1 MTFSHDDRSQRYLDT
16 SPPHPFAWGT
26 RTFVMGIIN
35 VTPDSFSGDGIGSNV
50 DAAVD
55 QGLSFE
61 ALGADIL
68 DVGGQS
74 TRPGHTSVS
83 EHDELLRVLPVI
95 KALAPR
101 TTLPISIDTFYAR
114 VAAESLSAG
123 ASIINDQ
130 WALRRDPEMAS
141 LAADATVP
149 VVLMH
154 NQQGTDY
161 RDLIPDIRYSLA
173 SSVEMAVEAGV
184 RPENI
189 IIDPGLGFGKTLEHN
204 LEVVRRLSELKGIAP
219 AILVGPSRKSMI
231 GRTLDLPVDQRVEGT
246 AAVVALCIANGAD
259 IARVHDVQAMIRV
272 CRMADAIVRP
282 ALNGREGS

>member
-1 MTFSHDDRSQRYLDT
+1 MSNASTDTMTHPRPT
-16 SPPHPFAWGT
+16 PFAWGT

-35 VTPDSFSGDGIGSNV
+35 VTPDSFSGDGLGENV
-50 DAAVD
+50 AAAVD

-61 ALGADIL
+61 ALGADML

-74 TRPGHTSVS
+74 TRPGHSPVS

-101 TTLPISIDTFYAR
+101 TSLPISIDTFYAR
-114 VAAESLSAG
+114 VAAEALDAG

-130 WALRRDPEMAS
+130 WALRRDPAMVP
-141 LAADATVP
+141 LAAEAKVP

-154 NQQGTDY
+154 NQTGTEY
-161 RDLIPDIRYSLA
+161 HDLIPDIRTSLA
-173 SSVEMAVEAGV
+173 SSVENAVEAGV

-189 IIDPGLGFGKTLEHN
+189 IIDPGLGFGKTLAHN
-204 LEVVRRLSELKGIAP
+204 LEVVRRLSELRNIAP
-219 AILVGPSRKSMI
+219 AVLVGPSRKSMI

-259 IARVHDVQAMIRV
+259 VARVHDVQVMVRV
-272 CRMADAIVRP
+272 CRMTDAIVRP
-282 ALNGREGS
+282 PLNGREGS

>member
-1 MTFSHDDRSQRYLDT
+1 MKTETQ
-16 SPPHPFAWGT
+16 PHPTPFPWGL

-35 VTPDSFSGDGIGSNV
+35 VTPDSFSGDGLGANV
-50 DAAVD
+50 DAAVE

-61 ALGADIL
+61 ALSADIL

-74 TRPGHTSVS
+74 TRPGHIPVS
-83 EHDELLRVLPVI
+83 EQEELTRVIPVV
-95 KALAPR
+95 KSLASR
-101 TTLPISIDTFYAR
+101 TSLPISIDTYYAR
-114 VAAESLSAG
+114 VAAEALSAG

-130 WALRRDPEMAS
+130 WALHRDPEMAP
-141 LAADATVP
+141 LAAEAGVP

-154 NQQGTDY
+154 NQGGTEY
-161 RDLIPDIRYSLA
+161 QDLIPDIRISLA
-173 SSVEMAVEAGV
+173 ASVDNALQAGV

-204 LEVVRRLSELKGIAP
+204 LEVVRRLSELKGLAP

-231 GRTLDLPVDQRVEGT
+231 GRTLNLPVDQRVEGT

-259 IARVHDVQAMIRV
+259 VARVHDVREMVRV
-272 CRMADAIVRP
+272 CRMTDAIVRVP
-282 ALNGREGS
+282 VNGHEAK

>member
-1 MTFSHDDRSQRYLDT
+1 MKTETQ
-16 SPPHPFAWGT
+16 PHPTPFPWGQ

-35 VTPDSFSGDGIGSNV
+35 VTPDSFSGDGLGANV
-50 DAAVD
+50 DAAVE

-61 ALGADIL
+61 ALYADML

-74 TRPGHTSVS
+74 TRPGHTPVS
-83 EHDELLRVLPVI
+83 EQEELTRVIPVV
-95 KALAPR
+95 KSLASR
-101 TTLPISIDTFYAR
+101 SNLPISIDTFYAS
-114 VAAESLSAG
+114 VAAEALSAG

-130 WALRRDPEMAS
+130 WALRRDPDMAP
-141 LAADATVP
+141 LAAEAGVP

-154 NQQGTDY
+154 NQNGTEY
-161 RDLIPDIRYSLA
+161 HDLIPDIRTNLA
-173 SSVEMAVEAGV
+173 ASVNNALQAGI

-204 LEVVRRLSELKGIAP
+204 LEVVRRLSELKGLAP

-259 IARVHDVQAMIRV
+259 VARVHDVREMVRV
-272 CRMADAIVRP
+272 CRMTDAIVRVP
-282 ALNGREGS
+282 RKRP

>member
-1 MTFSHDDRSQRYLDT
+1 MNNPSTDAIAQPNPT
-16 SPPHPFAWGT
+16 PFAWGT

-35 VTPDSFSGDGIGSNV
+35 VTPDSFSGDGLSADVN
-50 DAAVD
+50 AAVE
-55 QGLSFE
+55 QGLIFE
-61 ALGADIL
+61 ALGADML

-74 TRPGHTSVS
+74 TRPGHTPVS

-101 TTLPISIDTFYAR
+101 TGLPISIDTFYSR
-114 VAAESLSAG
+114 VAAEALAAG

-130 WALRRDPEMAS
+130 WALRREPEMAP
-141 LAADATVP
+141 LAAEAGVP

-154 NQQGTDY
+154 NQQGTEY
-161 RDLIPDIRYSLA
+161 RDLIPDIKASLA
-173 SSVEMAVEAGV
+173 ASIENALDAGV
-184 RPENI
+184 RPENV
-189 IIDPGLGFGKTLEHN
+189 IIDPGFGFGKTLAHN
-204 LEVVRRLSELKGIAP
+204 LEVVRRLAELKAIAP

-259 IARVHDVQAMIRV
+259 IARVHDVQAMVRV
-272 CRMADAIVRP
+272 CRMTDAIVRP
-282 ALNGREGS
+282 PSTAGRH

>member
-1 MTFSHDDRSQRYLDT
+1 MKTEIQ
-16 SPPHPFAWGT
+16 PHPTPFPWGQ

-35 VTPDSFSGDGIGSNV
+35 VTPDSFSGDGLGANV
-50 DAAVD
+50 DAAVE

-61 ALGADIL
+61 AMSADML

-74 TRPGHTSVS
+74 TRPNHTPVS
-83 EHDELLRVLPVI
+83 EQEELTRVIPVV
-95 KALAPR
+95 KSLASR
-101 TTLPISIDTFYAR
+101 SNLPISIDTFYAR
-114 VAAESLSAG
+114 VAAEALSAG

-130 WALRRDPEMAS
+130 WALRRDPEMAP
-141 LAADATVP
+141 LAAGAGVP

-154 NQQGTDY
+154 NQSGTEY
-161 RDLIPDIRYSLA
+161 QDLILDMRASLA
-173 SSVEMAVEAGV
+173 ASVDNALQAGV

-204 LEVVRRLSELKGIAP
+204 LEVVRRLSELKGLAP

-231 GRTLDLPVDQRVEGT
+231 GRTLNLPVDQRVEGT

-259 IARVHDVQAMIRV
+259 VARVHDVREMVRV
-272 CRMADAIVRP
+272 CRMTDAIVRMP
-282 ALNGREGS
+282 VNGHEA

>member
-1 MTFSHDDRSQRYLDT
+1 MTNAPSNTLRK
-16 SPPHPFAWGT
+16 PHPTPFPWGT

-35 VTPDSFSGDGIGSNV
+35 VTPDSFSGDGLGRNV
-50 DAAVD
+50 DAAVE
-55 QGLSFE
+55 QGLEFE
-61 ALGADIL
+61 AQGADML

-74 TRPGHTSVS
+74 TRPGHTPVS
-83 EHDELLRVLPVI
+83 EEDELRRVIPVI

-114 VAAESLSAG
+114 VAAEALSAG

-130 WALRRDPEMAS
+130 WALRYDPDMAP
-141 LAADATVP
+141 LAAEAQVP

-154 NQQGTDY
+154 NQGGTDY
-161 RDLIPDIRYSLA
+161 QDLIPDIRYSLKA
-173 SSVEMAVEAGV
+173 SVEYAVQTGV
-184 RPENI
+184 RPENV

-204 LEVVRRLSELKGIAP
+204 LEVVRRLSELRGIAP

-231 GRTLDLPVDQRVEGT
+231 GRTLDLPVDQRMEGT

-259 IARVHDVQAMIRV
+259 VARVHDVQAMVRV
-272 CRMADAIVRP
+272 CRMTDAIIRP
-282 ALNGREGS
+282 PLNGREGS

>member
-1 MTFSHDDRSQRYLDT
+1 MKTETQ
-16 SPPHPFAWGT
+16 PHPTPFPWGQ

-35 VTPDSFSGDGIGSNV
+35 VTPDSFSGDGLGANV
-50 DAAVD
+50 DAAVE

-61 ALGADIL
+61 ALFADIL

-74 TRPGHTSVS
+74 TRPNHTPVS
-83 EHDELLRVLPVI
+83 EQEELTRVIPVV
-95 KALAPR
+95 KSLASR
-101 TTLPISIDTFYAR
+101 TSLPISIDTYYAR
-114 VAAESLSAG
+114 VAAEALSAG

-130 WALRRDPEMAS
+130 WALHRDPEMAP
-141 LAADATVP
+141 LAAEAGVL

-154 NQQGTDY
+154 NQGGTEY
-161 RDLIPDIRYSLA
+161 QDLIPDIRISLA
-173 SSVEMAVEAGV
+173 ASVDNALQAGV

-204 LEVVRRLSELKGIAP
+204 LEVVRRLSELKGLAP

-231 GRTLDLPVDQRVEGT
+231 GRTLNLPLDQRVEGT

-259 IARVHDVQAMIRV
+259 VARVHDVREMVRV
-272 CRMADAIVRP
+272 CCMADAIVRVP
-282 ALNGREGS
+282 VNGHEAK

>member
-1 MTFSHDDRSQRYLDT
+1 MKTEIQ
-16 SPPHPFAWGT
+16 PHPTPFPWGQ

-35 VTPDSFSGDGIGSNV
+35 VTPDSFSGDGLGANV
-50 DAAVD
+50 DAAVE

-61 ALGADIL
+61 SLSADML

-74 TRPGHTSVS
+74 TRPGHTPVS
-83 EHDELLRVLPVI
+83 EQEELIRVIPVV
-95 KALAPR
+95 KSLASR
-101 TTLPISIDTFYAR
+101 SSLPISIDTFYAR
-114 VAAESLSAG
+114 VAAEALSAG

-130 WALRRDPEMAS
+130 WALRRDPEMAP
-141 LAADATVP
+141 LAAEAGVP

-154 NQQGTDY
+154 NQDGTEY
-161 RDLIPDIRYSLA
+161 HDLIPDIRTSLA
-173 SSVEMAVEAGV
+173 ASVDNALQAGV

-204 LEVVRRLSELKGIAP
+204 LEVVRRLSELKGLAP

-231 GRTLDLPVDQRVEGT
+231 GRTLNLPVDQRVEGT

-259 IARVHDVQAMIRV
+259 VARVHDVKEMVRV
-272 CRMADAIVRP
+272 CRMTDAIVRAP
-282 ALNGREGS
+282 VNGHEVQ

>member
-1 MTFSHDDRSQRYLDT
+1 MTTAPKDT
-16 SPPHPFAWGT
+16 STRPHPTPFAWGT

-35 VTPDSFSGDGIGSNV
+35 VTPDSFSSDGLADDV
-50 DAAVD
+50 DAAVAR
-55 QGLSFE
+55 GLGFE

-74 TRPGHTSVS
+74 TRPDHTPVS
-83 EHDELLRVLPVI
+83 EEDELARVLPVV
-95 KALAPR
+95 KSLASR
-101 TTLPISIDTFYAR
+101 TNLPISIDTFFAR
-114 VAAESLSAG
+114 VAAEALSAG

-130 WALRRDPEMAS
+130 WALRRDPDMAS
-141 LAADATVP
+141 LVADARVP

-173 SSVEMAVEAGV
+173 SSVEMAVKAGV
-184 RPENI
+184 RPDNI

>member
-1 MTFSHDDRSQRYLDT
+1 MLIK
-16 SPPHPFAWGT
+16 PHPTPFPWGA

-35 VTPDSFSGDGIGSNV
+35 VTPDSFSGDGLGSDV
-50 DAAVD
+50 DAAVE
-55 QGLSFE
+55 QGLEFE
-61 ALGADIL
+61 ALGADML

-74 TRPGHTSVS
+74 TRPGHTPVS
-83 EHDELLRVLPVI
+83 EQDELQRVIPVI
-95 KALAPR
+95 KSLAPR

-114 VAAESLSAG
+114 VAAEALSAG

-130 WALRRDPEMAS
+130 WALRRDPKMAP
-141 LAADATVP
+141 LAAEAQVP

-154 NQQGTDY
+154 NQSGTEY
-161 RDLIPDIRYSLA
+161 KDLIPDIRASLA
-173 SSVEMAVEAGV
+173 SSIENAIQAGV

-204 LEVVRRLSELKGIAP
+204 LDVVRRLSELRGIAP

-259 IARVHDVQAMIRV
+259 VARVHDVQAMVRV

-282 ALNGREGS
+282 PLNGQEGS